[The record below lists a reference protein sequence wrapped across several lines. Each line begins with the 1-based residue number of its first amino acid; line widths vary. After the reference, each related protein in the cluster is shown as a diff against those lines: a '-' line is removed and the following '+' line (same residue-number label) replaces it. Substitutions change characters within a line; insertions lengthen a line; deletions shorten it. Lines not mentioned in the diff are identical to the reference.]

1 MKSLNTELILD
12 IEEERIALP
21 VLRNPKLTAGTM
33 WTILK
38 DMVGKDITKYSMPVI
53 LNEPLS
59 GLQKQFEVFSF
70 NYLLTKA
77 SQEPDSLKRMAYVST
92 YSIARFYY
100 V

>member
-53 LNEPLS
+53 LNEPLT
-59 GLQKQFEVFSF
+59 GL
-70 NYLLTKA
+70 
-77 SQEPDSLKRMAYVST
+77 
-92 YSIARFYY
+92 
-100 V
+100 